1 MKQIISPAVSTGTT
15 FSLRPLLFETFTC
28 TMAMMAFVAL
38 AGPIARTLSLAPWH
52 VGLAMT
58 VGGLAWITTARWWGR
73 LSDQRGRRTV
83 MLSGLTGFAIS
94 YLLLCLFI
102 DTALNTL
109 LPAWV
114 ALAGLVLGRG
124 FVGLFY
130 AAVPATSAALVADH
144 VEPEHRAGAMATLGA
159 ASGAGMVLG
168 PSLVG
173 LFSPLGLSLPLY
185 ITAVLPILALL
196 ALWKL
201 LPRLEHHAPPHTT
214 PPRLND
220 PRLRLPMLVA
230 FSAAFSV
237 AIAQVTVGFFA
248 LDRLAQEPG
257 AAAQTAG
264 IALAIVGITL
274 VLSQSALTKLAWK
287 PTRLIRTGAIVAAI
301 GFGATALA
309 STIWGL
315 WLGFAIAAAGMGW
328 VYPSVSALAANAVE
342 AHEQGVAA
350 GTITAMQGLGVVL
363 GPIAG
368 TLVYSMSVSAPYLMV
383 AALLLAVGLATT
395 ATKP

>member
-1 MKQIISPAVSTGTT
+1 
-15 FSLRPLLFETFTC
+15 
-28 TMAMMAFVAL
+28 MAMMAFVAL

-185 ITAVLPILALL
+185 ITAVLPILAPLGTPC
-196 ALWKL
+196 ATT
-201 LPRLEHHAPPHTT
+201 HHTA
-214 PPRLND
+214 RLND

-230 FSAAFSV
+230 FSA

-257 AAAQTAG
+257 AASQTAG

-328 VYPSVSALAANAVE
+328 VSPSVSALAANAVE

>member
-1 MKQIISPAVSTGTT
+1 MPVHRHRLKHPAASMGGIGRSGPRARLRRVILRGSASNISRSGSRPCGTRT
-15 FSLRPLLFETFTC
+15 PCGSHGYIGGCQRC
-28 TMAMMAFVAL
+28 GHG
-38 AGPIARTLSLAPWH
+38 AGSKF
-52 VGLAMT
+52 G
-58 VGGLAWITTARWWGR
+58 
-73 LSDQRGRRTV
+73 RTV
-83 MLSGLTGFAIS
+83 F
-94 YLLLCLFI
+94 
-102 DTALNTL
+102 
-109 LPAWV
+109 
-114 ALAGLVLGRG
+114 
-124 FVGLFY
+124 
-130 AAVPATSAALVADH
+130 
-144 VEPEHRAGAMATLGA
+144 TLGIEPTSIHHRCVTD
-159 ASGAGMVLG
+159 SGPAR
-168 PSLVG
+168 LVEATA
-173 LFSPLGLSLPLY
+173 PLGTPCATTHH
-185 ITAVLPILALL
+185 TA
-196 ALWKL
+196 
-201 LPRLEHHAPPHTT
+201 
-214 PPRLND
+214 RLND

-230 FSAAFSV
+230 FSA

>member
-1 MKQIISPAVSTGTT
+1 
-15 FSLRPLLFETFTC
+15 
-28 TMAMMAFVAL
+28 
-38 AGPIARTLSLAPWH
+38 
-52 VGLAMT
+52 
-58 VGGLAWITTARWWGR
+58 
-73 LSDQRGRRTV
+73 
-83 MLSGLTGFAIS
+83 
-94 YLLLCLFI
+94 
-102 DTALNTL
+102 
-109 LPAWV
+109 
-114 ALAGLVLGRG
+114 
-124 FVGLFY
+124 
-130 AAVPATSAALVADH
+130 
-144 VEPEHRAGAMATLGA
+144 
-159 ASGAGMVLG
+159 
-168 PSLVG
+168 LVG

-237 AIAQVTVGFFA
+237 TIAQVTVGFFA

>member
-1 MKQIISPAVSTGTT
+1 MEA
-15 FSLRPLLFETFTC
+15 
-28 TMAMMAFVAL
+28 
-38 AGPIARTLSLAPWH
+38 
-52 VGLAMT
+52 
-58 VGGLAWITTARWWGR
+58 TA
-73 LSDQRGRRTV
+73 
-83 MLSGLTGFAIS
+83 
-94 YLLLCLFI
+94 
-102 DTALNTL
+102 
-109 LPAWV
+109 
-114 ALAGLVLGRG
+114 
-124 FVGLFY
+124 
-130 AAVPATSAALVADH
+130 
-144 VEPEHRAGAMATLGA
+144 
-159 ASGAGMVLG
+159 
-168 PSLVG
+168 
-173 LFSPLGLSLPLY
+173 PLGTPCATTHH
-185 ITAVLPILALL
+185 TA
-196 ALWKL
+196 
-201 LPRLEHHAPPHTT
+201 
-214 PPRLND
+214 RLND

-230 FSAAFSV
+230 FSA

-383 AALLLAVGLATT
+383 AALLLAVGLAVRQLMKNHLQRWMKHKGLT
-395 ATKP
+395 PRI